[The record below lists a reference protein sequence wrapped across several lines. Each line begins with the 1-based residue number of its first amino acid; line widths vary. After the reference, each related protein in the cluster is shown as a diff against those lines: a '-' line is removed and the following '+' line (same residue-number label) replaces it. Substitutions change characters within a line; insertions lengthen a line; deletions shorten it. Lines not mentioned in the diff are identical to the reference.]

1 MDKFIN
7 MILTILSEKYKVS
20 YNEQRT
26 YKEQTKSSN
35 FVIKLYDYIEEKD
48 KYKCI
53 RTIFAK
59 NKTDLLLKLKELI

>member
-7 MILTILSEKYKVS
+7 MVLIRLSDKYKVS

-26 YKEQTKSSN
+26 YKEQIKNSN
-35 FVIKLYDYIEEKD
+35 FVVKLYEYIEEKD
-48 KYKCI
+48 KYKCV
-53 RTIFAK
+53 RTIFGK